1 MTETV
6 KRRRIEVLV
15 DALLVRHV
23 VAAAKIADIA
33 GYTILPTSG
42 GQGRGGH
49 WSDDQV
55 SGAQVKVLF
64 LTVTNRDKES
74 VFVDAI
80 TPLLDSHGLIL
91 LLSDVEVVRGS
102 RF

>member
-23 VAAAKIADIA
+23 VAAARTADIA
-33 GYTILPTSG
+33 GYTILPTSEG
-42 GQGRGGH
+42 SGRGGH
-49 WSDDQV
+49 WSDDQL
-55 SGAQVKVLF
+55 SGAQVKLLF
-64 LTVTNRDKES
+64 LTVTNADKEA
-74 VFVDAI
+74 VFVDALA
-80 TPLLDSHGLIL
+80 PLLDSHGLIL
-91 LLSDVEVVRGS
+91 LMSDVDVVRGG

>member
-23 VAAAKIADIA
+23 IAAAKASDIA

-42 GQGRGGH
+42 GQGRGGL
-49 WSDDQV
+49 WSDDQI

-64 LTVTNRDKES
+64 LTVTSSVKEQA
-74 VFVDAI
+74 FVAAVS
-80 TPLLDSHGLIL
+80 PLLESHGLIL
-91 LLSDVEVVRGS
+91 LLSDVEVVRGA

>member
-15 DALLVRHV
+15 DALLVRHI
-23 VAAAKIADIA
+23 VAAAKAADIA
-33 GYTILPTSG
+33 GYTILPTSEG
-42 GQGRGGH
+42 AGRGGH
-49 WSDDQV
+49 WSDDQL
-55 SGAQVKVLF
+55 SGAQAKILF
-64 LTVTNRDKES
+64 LSVTNAEKEAA
-74 VFVDAI
+74 FVDAV

-91 LLSDVEVVRGS
+91 LMSDIEVVRGS

>member
-1 MTETV
+1 MIETV

-15 DALLVRHV
+15 DALLVRHI
-23 VAAAKIADIA
+23 VAAAKAADIA
-33 GYTILPTSG
+33 GYTVLPTAEGS
-42 GQGRGGH
+42 GRGGH

-64 LTVTNRDKES
+64 LTVTNAEKEAA
-74 VFVDAI
+74 FVDAVA
-80 TPLLDSHGLIL
+80 PLLDSHGLIL

>member
-6 KRRRIEVLV
+6 TRRRIEVLV

-23 VAAAKIADIA
+23 IGAAKTADIA

-42 GQGRGGH
+42 GQGRGGQ

-64 LTVTNRDKES
+64 LTVTNRDKEAA
-74 VFVDAI
+74 FVDALA
-80 TPLLDSHGLIL
+80 PLLDSHGLIL

>member
-23 VAAAKIADIA
+23 VAAAKTADIA

-49 WSDDQV
+49 WSDDQI

-64 LTVTNRDKES
+64 LTVTNAAKEAA
-74 VFVDAI
+74 FVEAI
-80 TPLLDSHGLIL
+80 APLLDSHGLIL
-91 LLSDVEVVRGS
+91 LLSDVEVVRAG

>member
-6 KRRRIEVLV
+6 TRRRIEVLV

-23 VAAAKIADIA
+23 VAAAKAADIA

-42 GQGRGGH
+42 GAGRGGA
-49 WSDDQV
+49 WNDDQV

-64 LTVTNRDKES
+64 LSVTNREKETA
-74 VFVDAI
+74 FVDAI
-80 TPLLDSHGLIL
+80 APLLDSHGLIL
-91 LLSDVEVVRGS
+91 LLSDVEVVRAG